1 MHYLGLLPRLL
12 LRLPS
17 QLRLIIVIFTFL
29 SSSLLFAFGFPD
41 RLNGSLLGIPI
52 ALAVWLFK
60 RPGAQIGLTS
70 TLLVIFLVN
79 TFTLHSI
86 IWPHAILISFLSGA
100 LTLIIITLIMYYL
113 RNASDISDAARLKS
127 QQAQQQLELT
137 YKKEK
142 QLNQLKD
149 QLLVSINHE
158 LRTPLTG
165 ALGYL
170 ELLLD
175 FEGELDALTHNI
187 FLKNAFRN
195 CQELQFL
202 VNNVLDAVNADKK
215 YDAILTEKVAV
226 LAVVWDILEQFDPRA
241 REEHPV
247 SVDIAEYLTVY
258 ANKQYLHQ
266 ILRNLLSNAFK
277 YSPKSS
283 PVNVSATHLVSGE
296 DKEDTILIS
305 VKDVG
310 PGIPPEELPLL
321 FGQFVRLKRDISGS
335 TRGTGLGLYVSKQL
349 VQEMRGTIWVESSG
363 VDGEGSRFC
372 FTLPASTNEEISL

>member
-12 LRLPS
+12 LRLSS
-17 QLRLIIVIFTFL
+17 QWRLIIVIFTFL
-29 SSSLLFAFGFPD
+29 CSSLLFAFGFPD

-86 IWPHAILISFLSGA
+86 IWPHAILISFLSGT

-137 YKKEK
+137 YEKEK

-175 FEGELDALTHNI
+175 FEGELDAPTHNT

-202 VNNVLDAVNADKK
+202 VNNVLDAVNANKK
-215 YDAILTEKVAV
+215 YDAIATEKVAV
-226 LAVVWDILEQFDPRA
+226 LAVVRDILEQFDPRT

-247 SVDIAEYLTVY
+247 SVDIAEHLTVY

-266 ILRNLLSNAFK
+266 VLRNLLSNAFK

-283 PVNVSATHLVSGE
+283 PVNVSATQCLS
-296 DKEDTILIS
+296 
-305 VKDVG
+305 
-310 PGIPPEELPLL
+310 
-321 FGQFVRLKRDISGS
+321 
-335 TRGTGLGLYVSKQL
+335 
-349 VQEMRGTIWVESSG
+349 
-363 VDGEGSRFC
+363 
-372 FTLPASTNEEISL
+372 